1 MLRIIHSV
9 SPKHAKSYYSEGVAR
24 EGYYSEGQEMAGIWG
39 GLAAKKL
46 GLYSG
51 VEQKDFALLCDNL
64 NPATGEPLTA
74 RNMANRRVG
83 YDFNF
88 NLPKSVSIVYEYTQ
102 DKRILNCFRTSMR
115 ETMEELEHEAATRVR
130 AGGRDSN
137 RTTGNLVWAEFVH
150 FTARPEDGTSE
161 RTRRVA
167 VQWLVL
173 SYGNYNGRTGSSASA
188 ERFAFWPLIHS

>member
-24 EGYYSEGQEMAGIWG
+24 EGYYAEGQEMAGLWG
-39 GLAAKKL
+39 GKAALKL
-46 GLYSG
+46 GLSG
-51 VEQKDFALLCDNL
+51 RVDQKAFAMLCDNL

-102 DKRILNCFRTSMR
+102 DKRILNCFRMSMR
-115 ETMEELEHEAATRVR
+115 ETMEELEQEAATRVR

-137 RTTGNLVWAEFVH
+137 RTTGKPCTLLASH
-150 FTARPEDGTSE
+150 HGTRPIFSFA
-161 RTRRVA
+161 TRLFR
-167 VQWLVL
+167 
-173 SYGNYNGRTGSSASA
+173 R
-188 ERFAFWPLIHS
+188 